1 MNALFCKK
9 TKPHF
14 AVLIL
19 LGGGLTLSGCGA
31 AFSAKTDP
39 NGPLAPRIAALVD
52 ANRHYPRWTD
62 FPSAPQDLP
71 SPTQIASSVQALE
84 NKGTALGGEV
94 SRIEWTLD
102 DPEALAARTRAQV
115 GAVPTSPDS
124 VQTAEDIEALA
135 QSLRDQAKAPPPID
149 RRPNP

>member
-9 TKPHF
+9 TKLHLV
-14 AVLIL
+14 VLTV

-62 FPSAPQDLP
+62 FPNAPQDLP
-71 SPTQIASSVQALE
+71 PPTQIAANVRAME
-84 NKGTALGGEV
+84 GKGSALGGEV
-94 SRIEWTLD
+94 SRIDWTLD
-102 DPEALAARTRAQV
+102 DAEALAARTRAQV

-124 VQTAEDIEALA
+124 AQTAEDIEALA
-135 QSLRDQAKAPPPID
+135 QSLRDRAKAPPPID